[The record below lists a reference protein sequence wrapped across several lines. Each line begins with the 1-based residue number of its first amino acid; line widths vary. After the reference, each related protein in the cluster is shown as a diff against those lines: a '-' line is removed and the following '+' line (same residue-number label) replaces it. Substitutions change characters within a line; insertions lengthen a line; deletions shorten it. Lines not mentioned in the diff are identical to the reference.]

1 MQSRPTTREE
11 RARHVTTM
19 NANFALEDMHPQAD
33 DLDLQR
39 RYVAGEISLD
49 DMLDHTRDFARRHG
63 QPASL

>member
-1 MQSRPTTREE
+1 MQSHPTTREQ

-19 NANFALEDMHPQAD
+19 NASFALEGIHPQAD

-39 RYVAGEISLD
+39 RYIAGEISLD
-49 DMLDHTRDFARRHG
+49 DVLDHAREFALRHG